1 MERVVIV
8 SDLHSGTRAGLTPPK
23 WQYPATGSGGDRD
36 KFAELQAKLWN
47 WWATEIEKLKPIDHF
62 IINGDAI
69 DGKGTRSGGTEQITL
84 DRIEQ
89 GRMAI
94 EACKISEAKNYHL
107 TYGTSYHNG
116 IEEDLEDNVAKG
128 LGGDIQSILRININ
142 GLAFAFRHHLSSSSV
157 PYGRHGASAKH
168 AVWGMLH
175 AMREGREPDR
185 VFVCSH
191 VHYFQYAGD
200 ITYLTMSTPAL
211 SGPGSKF
218 GERIMDGTTDS
229 GFVVFDIE
237 DKDRWTWK
245 PVLFTVR

>member
-8 SDLHSGTRAGLTPPK
+8 SDLHCGHRAGLTPPN

-47 WWATEIEKLKPIDHF
+47 WWATEIEKLKPIDHL

-69 DGKGTRSGGTEQITL
+69 DGKGPRSGGTEQITL
-84 DRIEQ
+84 DRLEQ
-89 GRMAI
+89 GKMAI
-94 EACKISEAKNYHL
+94 EACKLADAKHYHL

-116 IEEDLEDNVAKG
+116 IEEDLEEQVATG
-128 LGGDIQSILRININ
+128 LGGEIKSILRLPIN
-142 GLAFAFRHHLSSSSV
+142 GLTFSFRHHLSGSSV

-168 AVWGMLH
+168 AIWGLLH
-175 AMREGREPDR
+175 AMRDGRDAEN
-185 VFVCSH
+185 VFICSH

-200 ITYLTMSTPAL
+200 ASYLTMSTPAL

-218 GERIMDGTTDS
+218 GERVMDGTTDC

-237 DKDRWTWK
+237 SKEQFSWK
-245 PVLFTVR
+245 PVLFRIQ